1 MRCRWAVW
9 QNARLI
15 HFFSLTLSVVDRN
28 IHGTTKLVSYFAV
41 LNYCLLSR
49 TEKEMV
55 CWLLL
60 FILDSFALISKII
73 FLYVQSLCINTIKSW
88 VTILGTFIDFIK
100 GTLDSSAIITSFE
113 IYQKAWFMCRVVRLL
128 VEPIAFLTF
137 LLPSPSPSP
146 SPSPL

>member
-1 MRCRWAVW
+1 MRCRWAVC
-9 QNARLI
+9 QNLRLI
-15 HFFSLTLSVVDRN
+15 HFFSLSLSFIVVDRN

-113 IYQKAWFMCRVVRLL
+113 IYQKAWFTCRVVRLL

-137 LLPSPSPSP
+137 LWP